1 MDQTLT
7 IGQIKAQFD
16 NEWVLIDDPIT
27 DERLE
32 VHGGKVLFHSKDRD
46 EFDRRSLEFKTTR
59 FAVVFTG
66 GPPPGVEFIF
76 SVLSP
81 DRTSPASR

>member
-1 MDQTLT
+1 MSDTLT
-7 IGQIKAQFD
+7 MEEIRAQFD

-46 EFDRRSLEFKTTR
+46 EFDRRSLEFRTKR

-66 GPPPGVEFIF
+66 GPPANMEF
-76 SVLSP
+76 VL
-81 DRTSPASR
+81 